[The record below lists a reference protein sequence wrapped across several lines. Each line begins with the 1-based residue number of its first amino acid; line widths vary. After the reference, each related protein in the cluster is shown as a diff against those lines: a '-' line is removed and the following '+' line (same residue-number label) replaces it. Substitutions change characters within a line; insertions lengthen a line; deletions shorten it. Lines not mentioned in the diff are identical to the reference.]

1 MTRIAIAAAIILAAL
16 TGGFFVAA
24 LGAFTDDPAADW

>member
-1 MTRIAIAAAIILAAL
+1 MRFLLGAAIVLTAL